1 MQESALG
8 PRQLATVDE
17 GDPSV
22 SLLIGACDPMRR
34 PIRVCRPALGT
45 LTWLGAATHQANGL
59 WLRDRYVAEH
69 GLLPSTLAAGDVV
82 ARSTPFP
89 RCVQSCQNLLLG
101 LYPPEHRGG
110 PGDDNHTTP
119 VGSTSRQHEPM
130 YGVWYTNSD
139 DCPRMLQLL
148 HHMYATQSAA
158 INADDA
164 ALEARVKAEIGV
176 CINGNAGLGD
186 AIRCQQQYR
195 LPLINGWS
203 DEFATTV
210 REYTHRTFMLKCV
223 HVEPTA
229 DMAPHPRRLPP
240 LRCLHPV

>member
-1 MQESALG
+1 MSRIG
-8 PRQLATVDE
+8 
-17 GDPSV
+17 SV

-34 PIRVCRPALGT
+34 SIRVCRPALGT

-130 YGVWYTNSD
+130 YGVWYTNAD
-139 DCPRMLQLL
+139 DCPRMRR
-148 HHMYATQSAA
+148 SC
-158 INADDA
+158 
-164 ALEARVKAEIGV
+164 G
-176 CINGNAGLGD
+176 CIRIQGNGAKYG
-186 AIRCQQQYR
+186 YR
-195 LPLINGWS
+195 
-203 DEFATTV
+203 T
-210 REYTHRTFMLKCV
+210 
-223 HVEPTA
+223 
-229 DMAPHPRRLPP
+229 LPP
-240 LRCLHPV
+240 PAGVRTAGPLTAAEKLTAAADAGVSR

>member
-1 MQESALG
+1 MLV
-8 PRQLATVDE
+8 RC
-17 GDPSV
+17 
-22 SLLIGACDPMRR
+22 SLETRWLR